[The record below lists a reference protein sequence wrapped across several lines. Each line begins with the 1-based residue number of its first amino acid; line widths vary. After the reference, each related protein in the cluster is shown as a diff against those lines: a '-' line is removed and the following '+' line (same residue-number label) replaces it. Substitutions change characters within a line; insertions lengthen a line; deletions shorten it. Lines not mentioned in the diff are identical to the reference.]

1 MKKYLIILLFSLI
14 SLSSYYSQVIKIPY
28 SSSAV
33 SVIVSGSLYY
43 EDISPSTNDP
53 IFGVVVSFVSN
64 NEDGSS
70 NEAKVLRGTT
80 YYKSNPD
87 TLTFIPNSNTDTI
100 YAFALDYRKL
110 NSAQYPLLGQYFI
123 NVNGVEY
130 ILDSSN
136 VIYFMDKNTL
146 TNASEIG
153 NYLPNNF
160 LLKQNYPNPF
170 NPSTN
175 IEFNVSKQS
184 FVNISIYDI
193 NGKLVNELVN
203 ERKNTGNYLTKWN
216 GKDQKGNKVASG
228 PYFYQVQSDNFIET
242 KKMILL
248 K

>member
-1 MKKYLIILLFSLI
+1 MNKYLIILFYYLI
-14 SLSSYYSQVIKIPY
+14 CLSSYYSQVMKIPY
-28 SSSAV
+28 ASSAV
-33 SVIVSGSLYY
+33 NVIVSGSLYY
-43 EDISPSTNDP
+43 QDTSPSTNDP
-53 IFGVVVSFVSN
+53 IVGLVVYFVSN
-64 NEDGSS
+64 GEDGSS
-70 NEAKVLRGTT
+70 NEARILKGTT

-87 TLTFIPNSNTDTI
+87 TLTFIPNSNSDTL
-100 YAFALDYRKL
+100 YVFALDYKKL
-110 NSAQYPLLGQYFI
+110 NSTQYPLLGQYFI
-123 NVNGVEY
+123 NVNGIEY

-136 VIYFMDKNTL
+136 VMYFMDKNTL

-184 FVNISIYDI
+184 LVNISIYDI
-193 NGKLVNELVN
+193 NGKLINELVN
-203 ERKNTGNYLTKWN
+203 ERKNIGNYLTKWN
-216 GKDQKGNKVASG
+216 GTDQKGNKVASG
-228 PYFYQVQSDNFIET
+228 TYFYKVQSDNFIET